1 MTMVV
6 GMMESLSALGV
17 GCLRGDMPRRQAI
30 PVRFDAEQA
39 WTGSTD
45 REKVGGLG
53 ALTRA

>member
-1 MTMVV
+1 MVV